1 MTEEQKGVMQTNIS
15 NYQVTHLSITLGKP
29 KLRSYIKLKSDYGE
43 TEGYV
48 QKTRVK
54 AHRSPLAHLR
64 GGTAPLQIEI
74 GRYACLPVEERTCK
88 TCNSAMVED
97 KEHFCV
103 GCPALK
109 EKEKEHTRQITP

>member
-1 MTEEQKGVMQTNIS
+1 M
-15 NYQVTHLSITLGKP
+15 
-29 KLRSYIKLKSDYGE
+29 RSYIKLKSDYGE
-43 TEGYV
+43 TERYV

-54 AHRSPLAHLR
+54 AHKSLLARLR

-88 TCNSAMVED
+88 T
-97 KEHFCV
+97 
-103 GCPALK
+103 ALK